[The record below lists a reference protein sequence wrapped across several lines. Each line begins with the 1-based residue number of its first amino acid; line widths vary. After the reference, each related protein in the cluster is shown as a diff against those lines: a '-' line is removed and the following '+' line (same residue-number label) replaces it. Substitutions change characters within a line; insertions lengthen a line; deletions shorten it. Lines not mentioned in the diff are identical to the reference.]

1 MVNGS
6 RLAMHPQPNLIDT
19 LDTLSPETLIAWD
32 KAYVWHP
39 FTPMKQY
46 LASEP
51 VIIRRGQGV
60 KLEDI
65 HGNWYYDGTSSIWLN
80 VHGHNVPELNAALEA
95 QLRRIAHATMLGQA
109 NVPAVALAKRLIEV
123 APPGLQRVFYSDNGA
138 TAVEIALKMAIQFW
152 ANQGLRS
159 KRYILG
165 FTNNYHGDTLGAV
178 GVAPDP
184 LFHWPFLDLLPGH
197 PRVPYP
203 YPHDRLAESLET
215 VEHVLRTR
223 HHELA
228 ALIVEP
234 VEGAG
239 GILPAPAGFLRAL
252 RTLCDRYQVLLIIDE
267 VATGFG
273 RTGRLFACEAEGI
286 SPDLLCLGKGL
297 TGGYL
302 PLAATLTTERVFEA
316 FLGEVE
322 ERKTFF
328 HGHSYT
334 GNPLGCAVALA
345 SLELLLQ
352 QLPSLPAKVERLR
365 THLAP
370 LSEHPFVAE
379 LRQAGFMVGIEIVA
393 DRARRTPFPYGAQ
406 VGFIVAR
413 HARRRGMLV
422 RPIGSVLIFMPP
434 LAATEAEL
442 EEMTTILKA
451 AFEDALPELEWLAQN
466 LQPNV

>member
-1 MVNGS
+1 MKET
-6 RLAMHPQPNLIDT
+6 RTIIDA
-19 LDTLSPETLIAWD
+19 LDELTPETLVVWD
-32 KAYVWHP
+32 KTYVWHP

-46 LASEP
+46 MAGDP
-51 VIIRRGQGV
+51 VIIRRGRGV

-65 HGNWYYDGTSSIWLN
+65 RGNWYYDGTSSIWLN
-80 VHGHNVPELNAALEA
+80 VHGHNVPELNAAIEA
-95 QLRRIAHATMLGQA
+95 QLRRVAHATMLGQA
-109 NVPAVALAKRLIEV
+109 NVPAVALARRLIDV
-123 APPGLQRVFYSDNGA
+123 APKGLRRVFYSDSGA
-138 TAVEIALKMAIQFW
+138 TAVEIALKMAVQFW
-152 ANQGLRS
+152 ANQGQRT
-159 KRYILG
+159 KRYVLG
-165 FTNNYHGDTLGAV
+165 FLNNYHGDTLGAV

-203 YPHDRLAESLET
+203 YPHDRLAESLEA
-215 VEHVLRTR
+215 VEDVLRTR
-223 HHELA
+223 RDELA
-228 ALIVEP
+228 AVIVEP

-239 GILPAPAGFLRAL
+239 GILPAPPGFLREL
-252 RTLCDRYQVLLIIDE
+252 RALCDRYDVLLIVDE

-273 RTGRLFACEAEGI
+273 RTGRLFACEADGI
-286 SPDLLCLGKGL
+286 TPDLLCLGKGL

-316 FLGEVE
+316 FLGEIE

-345 SLELLLQ
+345 SLELLLER
-352 QLPSLPAKVERLR
+352 LPALPAKVERLR
-365 THLAP
+365 AGLAP
-370 LSEHPFVAE
+370 LADHPFVAE
-379 LRQAGFMVGIEIVA
+379 VRQAGFMVGIEIVA
-393 DRARRTPFPYGAQ
+393 DRATRTPFPYGAQ

-442 EEMTTILKA
+442 DEMTAILRA
-451 AFEDALPELEWLAQN
+451 SFEDALPELESLAQ
-466 LQPNV
+466 QIRQKA

>member
-1 MVNGS
+1 MKETHTIIDALDE
-6 RLAMHPQPNLIDT
+6 LA
-19 LDTLSPETLIAWD
+19 PETLIAWD
-32 KAYVWHP
+32 KTYVWHP

-46 LASEP
+46 MAGDP
-51 VIIRRGQGV
+51 VIIRRGRGV

-80 VHGHNVPELNAALEA
+80 VHGHNVPELNAAIEA
-95 QLRRIAHATMLGQA
+95 QLRRVAHATMLGQA
-109 NVPAVALAKRLIEV
+109 NVPAVALARRLIDV
-123 APPGLQRVFYSDNGA
+123 APKGLQRVFYSDSGA
-138 TAVEIALKMAIQFW
+138 TAVEIALKMAVQFW
-152 ANQGLRS
+152 ANQGRRT
-159 KRYILG
+159 KRYVLG
-165 FTNNYHGDTLGAV
+165 FLNNYHGDTLGAV

-203 YPHDRLAESLET
+203 YPHDRLAESLEA
-215 VEHVLRTR
+215 VEDVLRTR
-223 HHELA
+223 RDELA
-228 ALIVEP
+228 AVIVEP

-239 GILPAPAGFLRAL
+239 GILPAPPSFLREL
-252 RTLCDRYQVLLIIDE
+252 RALCDRYDVLLIVDE

-273 RTGRLFACEAEGI
+273 RTGRLFACEADGTT
-286 SPDLLCLGKGL
+286 PDLLCLGKGL

-302 PLAATLTTERVFEA
+302 PLAATLTTERIFEA
-316 FLGEVE
+316 FLGEIE

-345 SLELLLQ
+345 SLERLLAL
-352 QLPSLPAKVERLR
+352 LPSLPAKVERLR
-365 THLAP
+365 AGLAP
-370 LSEHPFVAE
+370 LADHPFVAE
-379 LRQAGFMVGIEIVA
+379 VRQAGFMVGIEIVA
-393 DRARRTPFPYGAQ
+393 DRATRTPFPYGAQ

-442 EEMTTILKA
+442 DDMLAILRG
-451 AFEDALPELEWLAQN
+451 AFEDALPELELLAQK
-466 LQPNV
+466 LRQQA

>member
-1 MVNGS
+1 MKET
-6 RLAMHPQPNLIDT
+6 RTIIDALDELA
-19 LDTLSPETLIAWD
+19 PETLIAWD

-46 LASEP
+46 MAGDP
-51 VIIRRGQGV
+51 VVIRRGRGV

-80 VHGHNVPELNAALEA
+80 VHGHNVPELNAAIEA
-95 QLRRIAHATMLGQA
+95 QLRRVAHATMLGQA
-109 NVPAVALAKRLIEV
+109 NVPAVALAKRLIDV
-123 APPGLQRVFYSDNGA
+123 APKGLQRVFYSDSGA
-138 TAVEIALKMAIQFW
+138 TAVEIALKMAVQFW
-152 ANQGLRS
+152 ANQGRRT
-159 KRYILG
+159 KRYVLG
-165 FTNNYHGDTLGAV
+165 FLNNYHGDTLGAV

-203 YPHDRLAESLET
+203 YPHDRLAESLEA
-215 VEHVLRTR
+215 VEDVLRTR
-223 HHELA
+223 RDELA
-228 ALIVEP
+228 AVIVEP

-239 GILPAPAGFLRAL
+239 GILPAPPGFLREL
-252 RTLCDRYQVLLIIDE
+252 RALCDRHGVLLIVDE

-273 RTGRLFACEAEGI
+273 RTGRLFACEADGI
-286 SPDLLCLGKGL
+286 TPDLLCLGKGL

-302 PLAATLTTERVFEA
+302 PLAATLTTERVFKA
-316 FLGEVE
+316 FLGEIE

-345 SLELLLQ
+345 SLELLLER
-352 QLPSLPAKVERLR
+352 LPALPTKVERLR
-365 THLAP
+365 AGLAP
-370 LSEHPFVAE
+370 LADHPFVAE
-379 LRQAGFMVGIEIVA
+379 VRQAGFMVGIEIVA
-393 DRARRTPFPYGAQ
+393 DRATRTPFPYGAQ

-442 EEMTTILKA
+442 DDMLAILRG
-451 AFEDALPELEWLAQN
+451 AFEDALPELESLAQK
-466 LQPNV
+466 LRQEA

>member
-1 MVNGS
+1 MKEKPA
-6 RLAMHPQPNLIDT
+6 RIDLLDT
-19 LDTLSPETLIAWD
+19 LDPETLITWD

-46 LASEP
+46 MAGDP

-80 VHGHNVPELNAALEA
+80 VHGHNVPALNAALEA
-95 QLRRIAHATMLGQA
+95 QLRRVAHATMLGQA
-109 NVPAVALAKRLIEV
+109 NVPAVVLAKRLIEV
-123 APPGLQRVFYSDNGA
+123 APRGLQRVFYSDSGA

-152 ANQGLRS
+152 ANQGQRA
-159 KRYILG
+159 KRYVLG
-165 FTNNYHGDTLGAV
+165 FMNNYHGDTLGAV

-184 LFHWPFLDLLPGH
+184 VFHWPFLDLLPGH
-197 PRVPYP
+197 PRAPYP
-203 YPHDRLAESLET
+203 YPHDRLPESLEA
-215 VEHVLRTR
+215 VETVLRTR
-223 HHELA
+223 GHELA
-228 ALIVEP
+228 AVIVEP

-239 GILPAPAGFLRAL
+239 GILPAPPGFLRAL
-252 RTLCDRYQVLLIIDE
+252 RTLCDRYDVLLIVDE

-273 RTGRLFACEAEGI
+273 RTGRLFACEADGI
-286 SPDLLCLGKGL
+286 TPDLLCLGKGL

-302 PLAATLTTERVFEA
+302 PLAATLTTERIFEA
-316 FLGEVE
+316 FLGEIE
-322 ERKTFF
+322 EHKTFF

-345 SLELLLQ
+345 SLELLLEL
-352 QLPSLPAKVERLR
+352 LPSLPAKVERLR
-365 THLAP
+365 AGLAP
-370 LSEHPFVAE
+370 LTDHPFVAE
-379 LRQAGFMVGIEIVA
+379 VRQAGFMVGVEIVA
-393 DRARRTPFPYGAQ
+393 DRTTRTPFPYGLQ

-442 EEMTTILKA
+442 DEMMAILRA
-451 AFEDALPELEWLAQN
+451 AFDDALPELTSLAQKIR
-466 LQPNV
+466 QEA

>member
-1 MVNGS
+1 MIEKPKPS
-6 RLAMHPQPNLIDT
+6 DL
-19 LDTLSPETLIAWD
+19 LDALDPETLVAWD

-46 LASEP
+46 LASDP
-51 VIIRRGQGV
+51 VIIRRGQGI

-80 VHGHNVPELNAALEA
+80 VHGHNVPELNAAIEA
-95 QLRRIAHATMLGQA
+95 QLRRVAHATLLGQA
-109 NVPAVALAKRLIEV
+109 NVPAVVLARRLIEV
-123 APPGLQRVFYSDNGA
+123 APPGLQRVFYSDSGA

-152 ANQGLRS
+152 ANQGQRT
-159 KRYILG
+159 KRYVLG

-203 YPHDRLAESLET
+203 YPHDRLAESLEA
-215 VEHVLRTR
+215 VEQVLQQRG
-223 HHELA
+223 HELA
-228 ALIVEP
+228 AVIVEP

-239 GILPAPAGFLRAL
+239 GILPAPRGFLRELRAL
-252 RTLCDRYQVLLIIDE
+252 CHRYNVLLIVDE

-286 SPDLLCLGKGL
+286 TPDLLCLGKGL

-302 PLAATLTTERVFEA
+302 PLAATLTTEQVFEA

-352 QLPSLPAKVERLR
+352 LIPSLPDKIERLR
-365 THLAP
+365 TGLAP
-370 LSEHPFVAE
+370 LQAHPFVAE
-379 LRQAGFMVGIEIVA
+379 VRQAGFMVGIEIVA
-393 DRARRTPFPYGAQ
+393 DRSTRTPFPYGAQ

-442 EEMTTILKA
+442 DEMTAILHA
-451 AFEDALPELEWLAQN
+451 AFEDALPELESLAQT
-466 LQPNV
+466 LL

>member
-1 MVNGS
+1 MKEIHTS
-6 RLAMHPQPNLIDT
+6 IDA
-19 LDTLSPETLIAWD
+19 LDELDPETLVAWD
-32 KAYVWHP
+32 KTYVWHP

-46 LASEP
+46 MAGDP
-51 VIIRRGQGV
+51 VIIRRGRGV

-80 VHGHNVPELNAALEA
+80 VHGHNVPELNATIEA
-95 QLRRIAHATMLGQA
+95 QLRRVAHATMLGQA
-109 NVPAVALAKRLIEV
+109 NVPAVVLARRLIEV
-123 APPGLQRVFYSDNGA
+123 APKGLQRVFYSDSGA
-138 TAVEIALKMAIQFW
+138 TAVEIALKMAVQFW
-152 ANQGLRS
+152 ANQGRRT
-159 KRYILG
+159 KRYVLG
-165 FTNNYHGDTLGAV
+165 FLNNYHGDTLGAV

-184 LFHWPFLDLLPGH
+184 LFHWPFLDLLPDH

-203 YPHDRLAESLET
+203 YPHERLAESLEA
-215 VEHVLRTR
+215 VEDVLRTR
-223 HHELA
+223 RDELA
-228 ALIVEP
+228 AVIVEP

-239 GILPAPAGFLRAL
+239 GILPAPPGFLREL
-252 RTLCDRYQVLLIIDE
+252 RALCDRYDVLLIVDE

-273 RTGRLFACEAEGI
+273 RTGRLFACEADGI
-286 SPDLLCLGKGL
+286 TPDLLCLGKGL

-316 FLGEVE
+316 FLGEIE

-345 SLELLLQ
+345 SLELLLEL
-352 QLPSLPAKVERLR
+352 LPLLPAKVERLR
-365 THLAP
+365 AGLA
-370 LSEHPFVAE
+370 LLADHPFVAE
-379 LRQAGFMVGIEIVA
+379 VRQAGFMVGIEIVA
-393 DRARRTPFPYGAQ
+393 DRATRTPFPYGAQ

-434 LAATEAEL
+434 LTATEAEL
-442 EEMTTILKA
+442 DEMTAILRA
-451 AFEDALPELEWLAQN
+451 AFEDALPELESLAQ
-466 LQPNV
+466 QIRQQA

>member
-1 MVNGS
+1 MEETRTS
-6 RLAMHPQPNLIDT
+6 IDA
-19 LDTLSPETLIAWD
+19 LDELDPETLVAWD
-32 KAYVWHP
+32 KTYVWHP

-46 LASEP
+46 MAGDP
-51 VIIRRGQGV
+51 VIIRRGRGV

-80 VHGHNVPELNAALEA
+80 VHGHNVPELNAAIEA
-95 QLRRIAHATMLGQA
+95 QLRRVAHATMLGQA
-109 NVPAVALAKRLIEV
+109 NVPAVVLARRLIEV
-123 APPGLQRVFYSDNGA
+123 APKGLQRVFYSDSGA
-138 TAVEIALKMAIQFW
+138 TAVEIALKMAVQFW
-152 ANQGLRS
+152 ANQGRRT
-159 KRYILG
+159 KRYVLG
-165 FTNNYHGDTLGAV
+165 FLNNYHGDTLGAV

-203 YPHDRLAESLET
+203 YPHERLAESLEA
-215 VEHVLRTR
+215 VEEVLRTR
-223 HHELA
+223 RDELA
-228 ALIVEP
+228 AVIVEP

-239 GILPAPAGFLRAL
+239 GILPAPPGFLREL
-252 RTLCDRYQVLLIIDE
+252 RALCDRHDVLLIVDE

-273 RTGRLFACEAEGI
+273 RTGRLFACEADGI
-286 SPDLLCLGKGL
+286 TPDLLCLGKGL

-316 FLGEVE
+316 FLGEIE

-345 SLELLLQ
+345 SLELLLEL
-352 QLPSLPAKVERLR
+352 LPLLPAKVERLR
-365 THLAP
+365 AGLA
-370 LSEHPFVAE
+370 LLADHPFVAE
-379 LRQAGFMVGIEIVA
+379 VRQAGFMVGIEIVA
-393 DRARRTPFPYGAQ
+393 DRATRTPFPYGAQ

-434 LAATEAEL
+434 LTATEAEL
-442 EEMTTILKA
+442 DEMTAILRA
-451 AFEDALPELEWLAQN
+451 AFEDALPELESLAQ
-466 LQPNV
+466 QIRQQA

>member
-1 MVNGS
+1 MEEK
-6 RLAMHPQPNLIDT
+6 QTIIDA
-19 LDTLSPETLIAWD
+19 LDKLDPETLVAWD
-32 KAYVWHP
+32 KTYLWHP

-46 LASEP
+46 MAGDP

-80 VHGHNVPELNAALEA
+80 VHGHNVPALNTAIEA
-95 QLRRIAHATMLGQA
+95 QLRRVAHATMLGQA
-109 NVPAVALAKRLIEV
+109 NVPAIALAKRLIDV
-123 APPGLQRVFYSDNGA
+123 APPGLERVFYSDSGA
-138 TAVEIALKMAIQFW
+138 TAVEIALKMAVQFW
-152 ANQGLRS
+152 ANQGQRT
-159 KRYILG
+159 KRYVLG

-203 YPHDRLAESLET
+203 YPHDRLVESLEA
-215 VEHVLRTR
+215 VETFLRTR
-223 HHELA
+223 NQELA
-228 ALIVEP
+228 AVIVEP

-239 GILPAPAGFLRAL
+239 GILPAPPGFLQAL
-252 RTLCDRYQVLLIIDE
+252 RALCDRYNVLLIVDE

-286 SPDLLCLGKGL
+286 TPDLLCLGKGL

-316 FLGEVE
+316 FLGEIE

-345 SLELLLQ
+345 SLELLLEL
-352 QLPSLPAKVERLR
+352 LPTLPAKAERLR
-365 THLAP
+365 AGLVQLAA
-370 LSEHPFVAE
+370 HPFVAE
-379 LRQAGFMVGIEIVA
+379 LRQAGFMVGVEIVA
-393 DRARRTPFPYGAQ
+393 DRASRTPFPYGAQ
-406 VGFIVAR
+406 VGFIVAG

-442 EEMTTILKA
+442 DEMTEILRT
-451 AFEDALPELEWLAQN
+451 AFADALPELESLAQKIR
-466 LQPNV
+466 QEA

>member
-1 MVNGS
+1 MKET
-6 RLAMHPQPNLIDT
+6 RTIIDA
-19 LDTLSPETLIAWD
+19 LDELDPETLVAWD
-32 KAYVWHP
+32 KTYVWHP

-46 LASEP
+46 MAGDP
-51 VIIRRGQGV
+51 VIIRRGRGV

-80 VHGHNVPELNAALEA
+80 VHGHNVPELNAAIEA
-95 QLRRIAHATMLGQA
+95 QLRRVAHATMLGQA
-109 NVPAVALAKRLIEV
+109 NVPAVVLARRLIEV
-123 APPGLQRVFYSDNGA
+123 APKGLQRVFYSDSGA
-138 TAVEIALKMAIQFW
+138 TAVEIALKMAVQFW
-152 ANQGLRS
+152 ANQGRRT
-159 KRYILG
+159 KRYVLG
-165 FTNNYHGDTLGAV
+165 FLNNYHGDTLGAV

-203 YPHDRLAESLET
+203 YPHERLAESLEA
-215 VEHVLRTR
+215 VEDVLRTR
-223 HHELA
+223 RDELA
-228 ALIVEP
+228 AVIVEP

-239 GILPAPAGFLRAL
+239 GILPAPPGFLREL
-252 RTLCDRYQVLLIIDE
+252 RALCDRYDVLLIVDE

-273 RTGRLFACEAEGI
+273 RTGRLFACEADGI
-286 SPDLLCLGKGL
+286 TPDLLCLGKGL

-316 FLGEVE
+316 FLGEIE

-345 SLELLLQ
+345 SLELLLEL
-352 QLPSLPAKVERLR
+352 LPLLPAKVERLR
-365 THLAP
+365 AGLAP
-370 LSEHPFVAE
+370 LADHPFVAE
-379 LRQAGFMVGIEIVA
+379 VRQAGFMVGIEIVA
-393 DRARRTPFPYGAQ
+393 DRATRTPFPYGAQ

-434 LAATEAEL
+434 LAATESEL
-442 EEMTTILKA
+442 DEMTAILRA
-451 AFEDALPELEWLAQN
+451 AFEDALPELELLAQ
-466 LQPNV
+466 QIRQQA

>member
-1 MVNGS
+1 MKET
-6 RLAMHPQPNLIDT
+6 RTIIDA
-19 LDTLSPETLIAWD
+19 LDELTPETLVVWD
-32 KAYVWHP
+32 KTYVWHP

-46 LASEP
+46 MAGDP
-51 VIIRRGQGV
+51 VIIRRGRGV

-65 HGNWYYDGTSSIWLN
+65 RGNWYYDGTSSIWLN
-80 VHGHNVPELNAALEA
+80 VHGHNVPELNAAIEA
-95 QLRRIAHATMLGQA
+95 QLRRVAHATMLGQA
-109 NVPAVALAKRLIEV
+109 NVPAVALARRLIDV
-123 APPGLQRVFYSDNGA
+123 APKGLRRVFYSDSGA
-138 TAVEIALKMAIQFW
+138 TAVEIALKMAVQFW
-152 ANQGLRS
+152 ANQGQRT
-159 KRYILG
+159 KRYVLG
-165 FTNNYHGDTLGAV
+165 FLNNYHGDTLGAV

-203 YPHDRLAESLET
+203 YPHDRLAESLEA
-215 VEHVLRTR
+215 VEDVLRTR
-223 HHELA
+223 RDELA
-228 ALIVEP
+228 AVIVEP

-239 GILPAPAGFLRAL
+239 GILPAPPGFLREL
-252 RTLCDRYQVLLIIDE
+252 RALCDRYDVLLIVDE

-273 RTGRLFACEAEGI
+273 RTGRLFACEADGI
-286 SPDLLCLGKGL
+286 TPDLLCLGKGL

-316 FLGEVE
+316 FLGEIE

-345 SLELLLQ
+345 SLELLLEL
-352 QLPSLPAKVERLR
+352 LPLLPAKVERLR
-365 THLAP
+365 AGLAP
-370 LSEHPFVAE
+370 LADHPFVAE
-379 LRQAGFMVGIEIVA
+379 VRQAGFMVGIEIVA
-393 DRARRTPFPYGAQ
+393 DRATRTPFPYGAQ

-442 EEMTTILKA
+442 DEMTAILRA
-451 AFEDALPELEWLAQN
+451 SFEDALPELESLAQ
-466 LQPNV
+466 QIRQKA

>member
-1 MVNGS
+1 MKET
-6 RLAMHPQPNLIDT
+6 RTIIDA
-19 LDTLSPETLIAWD
+19 LDELTPETLVVWD
-32 KAYVWHP
+32 KTYVWHP

-46 LASEP
+46 MAGDP
-51 VIIRRGQGV
+51 VIIRRGRGV

-65 HGNWYYDGTSSIWLN
+65 RGNWYYDGTSSIWLN
-80 VHGHNVPELNAALEA
+80 VHGHNVPELNAAIEA
-95 QLRRIAHATMLGQA
+95 QLRRVAHATMLGQA
-109 NVPAVALAKRLIEV
+109 NVPAVALARRLIEV
-123 APPGLQRVFYSDNGA
+123 APKGLRRVFYSDSGA
-138 TAVEIALKMAIQFW
+138 TAVEIALKMAVQFW
-152 ANQGLRS
+152 ANQGQRT
-159 KRYILG
+159 KRYVLG
-165 FTNNYHGDTLGAV
+165 FLNNYHGDTLGAV

-203 YPHDRLAESLET
+203 YPHDRLAESLEA
-215 VEHVLRTR
+215 VEDVLRTR
-223 HHELA
+223 RDELA
-228 ALIVEP
+228 AVIVEP

-239 GILPAPAGFLRAL
+239 GILPAPPGFLREL
-252 RTLCDRYQVLLIIDE
+252 RALCDRYDVLLIVDE

-273 RTGRLFACEAEGI
+273 RTGRLFACEADGI
-286 SPDLLCLGKGL
+286 TPDLLCLGKGL

-316 FLGEVE
+316 FLGEIE

-345 SLELLLQ
+345 SLELLLEL
-352 QLPSLPAKVERLR
+352 LPLLPAKVERLR
-365 THLAP
+365 AGLAP
-370 LSEHPFVAE
+370 LADHPFVAE
-379 LRQAGFMVGIEIVA
+379 VRQAGFMVGIEIVA
-393 DRARRTPFPYGAQ
+393 DRATRTPFPYGAQ

-442 EEMTTILKA
+442 DEMTAILRA
-451 AFEDALPELEWLAQN
+451 SFEDALPELESLAQ
-466 LQPNV
+466 QIRQKA

>member
-1 MVNGS
+1 MKET
-6 RLAMHPQPNLIDT
+6 RTIIDALDELA
-19 LDTLSPETLIAWD
+19 PETLIAWD
-32 KAYVWHP
+32 KTYVWHP

-46 LASEP
+46 MAGDP
-51 VIIRRGQGV
+51 VIIRRGRGV

-65 HGNWYYDGTSSIWLN
+65 HGNWYYDGTASIWLN
-80 VHGHNVPELNAALEA
+80 VHGHNVPELNAAIEA
-95 QLRRIAHATMLGQA
+95 QLRRVAHATMLGQA
-109 NVPAVALAKRLIEV
+109 NVPAVVLARRLIEV
-123 APPGLQRVFYSDNGA
+123 APKGLQRVFYSDSGA
-138 TAVEIALKMAIQFW
+138 TAVEIALKMAVQFW
-152 ANQGLRS
+152 ANQGRRT
-159 KRYILG
+159 KRYVLG

-203 YPHDRLAESLET
+203 YPHDRLAESLEA
-215 VEHVLRTR
+215 VEDVLRTR
-223 HHELA
+223 RDELA
-228 ALIVEP
+228 AVIVEP

-239 GILPAPAGFLRAL
+239 GILPAPPGFLRAL
-252 RTLCDRYQVLLIIDE
+252 RSLCDRYDVLLIVDE

-273 RTGRLFACEAEGI
+273 RTGRLFACEADGI
-286 SPDLLCLGKGL
+286 TPDLLCLGKGL

-345 SLELLLQ
+345 SLERLLAL
-352 QLPSLPAKVERLR
+352 LPSLPAKVERLR
-365 THLAP
+365 AGLAP
-370 LSEHPFVAE
+370 LADHPFVAE
-379 LRQAGFMVGIEIVA
+379 VRQAGFMVGIELVA
-393 DRARRTPFPYGAQ
+393 DRATRTPFPYGAQ
-406 VGFIVAR
+406 VGFIVAH

-442 EEMTTILKA
+442 DEMLAILRG
-451 AFEDALPELEWLAQN
+451 AFDDARPELESLAQ
-466 LQPNV
+466 QIRQQA

>member
-1 MVNGS
+1 MKET
-6 RLAMHPQPNLIDT
+6 RTIIDA
-19 LDTLSPETLIAWD
+19 LDELDPETLVAWD
-32 KAYVWHP
+32 KTYVWHP

-46 LASEP
+46 MAGDP
-51 VIIRRGQGV
+51 VIIRRGRGV

-80 VHGHNVPELNAALEA
+80 VHGHNVPELNAAIEA
-95 QLRRIAHATMLGQA
+95 QLRRVAHATMLGQA
-109 NVPAVALAKRLIEV
+109 NVPAVVLARRLIEV
-123 APPGLQRVFYSDNGA
+123 APKGLQRVFYSDSGA
-138 TAVEIALKMAIQFW
+138 TAVEIALKMAVQFW
-152 ANQGLRS
+152 ANQGRRT
-159 KRYILG
+159 KRYVLG
-165 FTNNYHGDTLGAV
+165 FLNNYHGDTLGAV

-203 YPHDRLAESLET
+203 YPHERLAESLEA
-215 VEHVLRTR
+215 VEDVLRTR
-223 HHELA
+223 RDELA
-228 ALIVEP
+228 AVIVEP

-239 GILPAPAGFLRAL
+239 GILPAPPGFLREL
-252 RTLCDRYQVLLIIDE
+252 RALCDRYDVLLIVDE

-273 RTGRLFACEAEGI
+273 RTGRLFACEADGI
-286 SPDLLCLGKGL
+286 TPDLLCLGKGL

-316 FLGEVE
+316 FLGEIE

-345 SLELLLQ
+345 SLELLLEL
-352 QLPSLPAKVERLR
+352 LPLLPAKVERLR
-365 THLAP
+365 AGLA
-370 LSEHPFVAE
+370 LLADHPFVAE
-379 LRQAGFMVGIEIVA
+379 VRQAGFMVGIEIVA
-393 DRARRTPFPYGAQ
+393 DRATRTPFPYGAQ

-434 LAATEAEL
+434 LTATEAEL
-442 EEMTTILKA
+442 DEMTAILRA
-451 AFEDALPELEWLAQN
+451 AFEDALPELESLAQ
-466 LQPNV
+466 QIRQQA

>member
-1 MVNGS
+1 MKET
-6 RLAMHPQPNLIDT
+6 RTIIDA
-19 LDTLSPETLIAWD
+19 LDELTPETLVVWD
-32 KAYVWHP
+32 KTYVWHP

-46 LASEP
+46 MAGDP
-51 VIIRRGQGV
+51 VIIRRGRGV

-65 HGNWYYDGTSSIWLN
+65 RGNWYYDGTSSIWLN
-80 VHGHNVPELNAALEA
+80 VHGHNVPELNAAIEA
-95 QLRRIAHATMLGQA
+95 QLRRVAHATMLGQA
-109 NVPAVALAKRLIEV
+109 NVPAVALARRLIEV
-123 APPGLQRVFYSDNGA
+123 APKGLRRVFYSDSGA
-138 TAVEIALKMAIQFW
+138 TAVEIALKMAVQFW
-152 ANQGLRS
+152 ANQGQRT
-159 KRYILG
+159 KRYVLG
-165 FTNNYHGDTLGAV
+165 FLNNYHGDTLGAV

-203 YPHDRLAESLET
+203 YPHDRLAESLEA
-215 VEHVLRTR
+215 VEDVLRTR
-223 HHELA
+223 RDELA
-228 ALIVEP
+228 AVIVEP

-239 GILPAPAGFLRAL
+239 GILPAPPGFLREL
-252 RTLCDRYQVLLIIDE
+252 RALCDRYDVLLIVDE

-273 RTGRLFACEAEGI
+273 RTGRLFACEADGI
-286 SPDLLCLGKGL
+286 TPDLLCLGKGL

-316 FLGEVE
+316 FLGEIE

-345 SLELLLQ
+345 SLELLLER
-352 QLPSLPAKVERLR
+352 LPALPAKVERLR
-365 THLAP
+365 AGLAP
-370 LSEHPFVAE
+370 LADHPFVAE
-379 LRQAGFMVGIEIVA
+379 VRQAGFMVGIEIVA
-393 DRARRTPFPYGAQ
+393 DRATRTPFPYGAQ

-442 EEMTTILKA
+442 DEMTAILRA
-451 AFEDALPELEWLAQN
+451 SFEDALPELESLAQ
-466 LQPNV
+466 QIRQKA

>member
-1 MVNGS
+1 MKET
-6 RLAMHPQPNLIDT
+6 RTIIDA
-19 LDTLSPETLIAWD
+19 LDELTPETLVVWD
-32 KAYVWHP
+32 KTYVWHP

-46 LASEP
+46 MAGDP
-51 VIIRRGQGV
+51 VIIRRGRGV

-65 HGNWYYDGTSSIWLN
+65 RGNWYYDGTSSIWLN
-80 VHGHNVPELNAALEA
+80 VHGHNVPELNAAIEA
-95 QLRRIAHATMLGQA
+95 QLRRVAHATMLGQA
-109 NVPAVALAKRLIEV
+109 NVPAVALARRLIDV
-123 APPGLQRVFYSDNGA
+123 APKGLRRVFYSDSGA
-138 TAVEIALKMAIQFW
+138 TAVEIALKMAVQFW
-152 ANQGLRS
+152 ANQGQRT
-159 KRYILG
+159 KRYVLG
-165 FTNNYHGDTLGAV
+165 FLNNYHGDTLGAV

-203 YPHDRLAESLET
+203 YPHDRLAESLEA
-215 VEHVLRTR
+215 VEDVLRTR
-223 HHELA
+223 RDELA
-228 ALIVEP
+228 AVIVEP

-239 GILPAPAGFLRAL
+239 GILPAPPGFLREL
-252 RTLCDRYQVLLIIDE
+252 RALCDRYDVLLIVDE

-273 RTGRLFACEAEGI
+273 RTGRLFACEADGI
-286 SPDLLCLGKGL
+286 TPDLLCLGKGL

-316 FLGEVE
+316 FLGEIE

-345 SLELLLQ
+345 SLELLLER
-352 QLPSLPAKVERLR
+352 LPALPAKAERLR
-365 THLAP
+365 AGLAP
-370 LSEHPFVAE
+370 LADHPFVAE
-379 LRQAGFMVGIEIVA
+379 VRQAGFMVGIEIVA
-393 DRARRTPFPYGAQ
+393 DRATRTPFPYGAQ

-442 EEMTTILKA
+442 DEMTAILRA
-451 AFEDALPELEWLAQN
+451 SFEDALPELESLAQ
-466 LQPNV
+466 QIRQKA

>member
-1 MVNGS
+1 MKETRTS
-6 RLAMHPQPNLIDT
+6 IDA
-19 LDTLSPETLIAWD
+19 LDELDPETLVAWD
-32 KAYVWHP
+32 KTYVWHP

-46 LASEP
+46 MAGDP
-51 VIIRRGQGV
+51 VIIRRGRGV

-80 VHGHNVPELNAALEA
+80 VHGHNVPELNAAIEA
-95 QLRRIAHATMLGQA
+95 QLRRVAHATMLGQA
-109 NVPAVALAKRLIEV
+109 NVPAVVLARRLIEV
-123 APPGLQRVFYSDNGA
+123 APKGLQRVFYSDSGA
-138 TAVEIALKMAIQFW
+138 TAVEIALKMAVQFW
-152 ANQGLRS
+152 ANQGRRT
-159 KRYILG
+159 KRYVLG
-165 FTNNYHGDTLGAV
+165 FLNNYHGDTLGAV

-203 YPHDRLAESLET
+203 YPHERLAESLEA
-215 VEHVLRTR
+215 VEDVLRTR
-223 HHELA
+223 RDELA
-228 ALIVEP
+228 AVIVEP

-239 GILPAPAGFLRAL
+239 GILPAPPGFLREL
-252 RTLCDRYQVLLIIDE
+252 RALCDRYDVLLIVDE

-273 RTGRLFACEAEGI
+273 RTGRLFACEADGI
-286 SPDLLCLGKGL
+286 TPDLLCLGKGL

-316 FLGEVE
+316 FLGEIE

-345 SLELLLQ
+345 SLELLLEL
-352 QLPSLPAKVERLR
+352 LPLLPAKVERLR
-365 THLAP
+365 AGLA
-370 LSEHPFVAE
+370 LLADHPFVAE
-379 LRQAGFMVGIEIVA
+379 VRQAGFMVGIEIVA
-393 DRARRTPFPYGAQ
+393 DRATRTPFPYGAQ

-434 LAATEAEL
+434 LTATEAEL
-442 EEMTTILKA
+442 DEMTAILRA
-451 AFEDALPELEWLAQN
+451 AFEDALPELESLAQ
-466 LQPNV
+466 QIRQQA